1 MRAMAFE
8 QDKEAWLEDAVAT
21 IIGIAEKQDVFSAD
35 DLDREMRAPDY
46 SHWPGNAFSKAA
58 GLGYIE
64 GVKGGLYKRSERKS
78 RHHSA
83 IKLWTKK
90 KEEARS

>member
-21 IIGIAEKQDVFSAD
+21 IIGLAENQPVFSAD
-35 DLDREMRAPDY
+35 DLDREMREPDY
-46 SHWPGNAFSKAA
+46 SHWPGNAFLKASS
-58 GLGYIE
+58 LGYIQGVE
-64 GVKGGLYKRSERKS
+64 GDLYKKSTRPGRKG
-78 RHHSA
+78 SA

>member
-8 QDKEAWLEDAVAT
+8 QDKDAWIDDAVAT
-21 IIGIAEKQDVFSAD
+21 IIGIAEVQSQFSAD
-35 DLDREMRAPDY
+35 DLAREMRVPD
-46 SHWPGNAFSKAA
+46 SSKWPGAAFTKARSE
-58 GLGYIE
+58 GYIE
-64 GVKGGLYKRSERKS
+64 AVEGDLFKKSSRPS

-90 KEEARS
+90 KQEARS